1 MAIYMHVISVS
12 DRWITMLTF
21 QLTYMIV
28 LLAAIFLIDK
38 CRAHPAIAQ
47 RHEPRPLC
55 RRGPGQICGG
65 PSDSWGVC
73 GDGLI
78 CSCNRCTGC
87 SVDNLT
93 CFANT
98 CLPHQSLE
106 TRSYPDIFDN
116 FPIDR
121 FAKNGNLNQP
131 PDGRKER
138 RMDETT
144 NVRGANVKR
153 ERWRETRIYISDFP
167 NYLLHF
173 TI

>member
-1 MAIYMHVISVS
+1 MHVVSVS
-12 DRWITMLTF
+12 DRWIIMLTF
-21 QLTYMIV
+21 QFTYMIV
-28 LLAAIFLIDK
+28 LLAAVFLIDK
-38 CRAHPAIAQ
+38 CHAHSAIAQ
-47 RHEPRPLC
+47 RHEPRPLCVGCGDKCEQCEFGYTTSTLCGISEC

-116 FPIDR
+116 FPNR
-121 FAKNGNLNQP
+121 FAK
-131 PDGRKER
+131 
-138 RMDETT
+138 
-144 NVRGANVKR
+144 
-153 ERWRETRIYISDFP
+153 
-167 NYLLHF
+167 
-173 TI
+173 